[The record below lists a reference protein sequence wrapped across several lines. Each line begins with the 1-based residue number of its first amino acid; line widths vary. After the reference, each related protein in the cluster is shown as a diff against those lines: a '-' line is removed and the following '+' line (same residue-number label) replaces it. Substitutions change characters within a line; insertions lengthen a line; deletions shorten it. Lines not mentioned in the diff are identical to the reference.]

1 MKPLEELITMEEMV
15 QTLKEKSI
23 NSNCRITGFEV
34 YKDTYTEND
43 VCISWW
49 EYRGRQKPVD
59 VVITCSSQ
67 EEQEQVYANWWL
79 AIEKAG
85 GKTRKAYEKE
95 QEAIAK
101 RHREWKAMKENKEL
115 DGGLRALGI

>member
-1 MKPLEELITMEEMV
+1 MYIVVGIPWSSKA
-15 QTLKEKSI
+15 SRC
-23 NSNCRITGFEV
+23 SNI
-34 YKDTYTEND
+34 
-43 VCISWW
+43 
-49 EYRGRQKPVD
+49 
-59 VVITCSSQ
+59 ITCSSQ

-115 DGGLRALGI
+115 DGELRALGI